1 MDEFQ
6 RSSYLTEKIIEETIR
21 NGPVYYRPARLKL
34 APTSVVPYEDLAT
47 SLTPRETEVL
57 SLIAKGLSNNQVAH
71 ILTISRNTVHAH
83 LYSIYSKLGVGTRT
97 AAARIAFELGL

>member
-6 RSSYLTEKIIEETIR
+6 GGRFLTDRIIEETIR
-21 NGPVYYRPARLKL
+21 GGPVHYRRAR
-34 APTSVVPYEDLAT
+34 PTIAGHRDVPDEDVLSA
-47 SLTPRETEVL
+47 LTQRETEVL
-57 SLIAKGLSNNQVAH
+57 SLIAEGLSNNQVAN

-97 AAARIAFELGL
+97 AAARIAFELG